1 MSEIALTIDRA
12 RVRHHGNLLVDVADV
27 DVAPGRPLT
36 IIGESGSGKS
46 LLAHAAMGTVP
57 ADLEVTGA
65 LRLGARSFD
74 LSDLRGRRSLWGR
87 ELALLPQEPAA
98 ALDPTMRVRSQVAE
112 GVPGFRWR
120 DRGAGAR
127 ADAALGRLGL
137 SGAGR
142 AFPHQLSGGMAQRVA
157 FAATTIGGARVLI
170 VDEPTKGLDPVA
182 LDQLADLLLEH
193 CADGG
198 ALLTITHDLRLAR
211 RLGGDVLVMRE
222 ATIVERG
229 AVADVLGAP
238 THDYTRRLVA
248 AEPSRWQLPWM
259 RASTPEPAGP
269 PLVTATGLAKAYGDQ
284 PLFEDLSLTIRA
296 GERWAV
302 SGPSGV
308 GKTTLGNVLVGL
320 VRPDRGLVDHA
331 PALRD
336 GRIQKLYQDP
346 ASSFPPRV
354 SLGTAL
360 ADVLGRHH
368 VPPERLR
375 SLLAAVGL
383 TEDLLERRPGQ
394 VSGGELQRLAI
405 IRAMLP
411 GPALVVADEATS
423 RLDLVTQETTTDCLM
438 TGLADRDC
446 ALLWV
451 THDRDLADAV
461 ADQLLDLGLRGAAP
475 RPPAPRRRSSC
486 PAGAG

>member
-1 MSEIALTIDRA
+1 MNETALTIDRV
-12 RVRHHGNLLVDVADV
+12 RVRHHGALLVDVADIA
-27 DVAPGRPLT
+27 VAAGRPLT

-46 LLAHAAMGTVP
+46 LLAHAVMGTTP
-57 ADLEVTGA
+57 AELEVTGA

-74 LSDLRGRRSLWGR
+74 LGDPRGRRTLWGR
-87 ELALLPQEPAA
+87 ELALLPQEPAT

-112 GVPGFRWR
+112 GVPGFGWR
-120 DRGAGAR
+120 SRGAGVR
-127 ADAALGRLGL
+127 ADAALGHLGL

-157 FAATTIGGARVLI
+157 FAATTVGGARVLI

-182 LDQLADLLLEH
+182 LEQLADLLAEH
-193 CADGG
+193 CASGG

-211 RLGGDVLVMRE
+211 RLGGDVLVMRD
-222 ATIVERG
+222 ASVVERG
-229 AVADVLGAP
+229 AVADVLDAP
-238 THDYTRRLVA
+238 AHEYTQRLVA

-259 RASTPEPAGP
+259 RVSAPEPDGP
-269 PLVTATGLAKAYGDQ
+269 PLVTAAGLSKTYGDQ
-284 PLFEDLSLTIRA
+284 TLFEDLSLTIRA
-296 GERWAV
+296 GERWSV

-308 GKTTLGNVLVGL
+308 GKTTLGNVLLGL
-320 VRPDRGLVDHA
+320 VRPDGGDVEHA
-331 PALRD
+331 PALRN

-346 ASSFPPRV
+346 SASFPPRV
-354 SLGTAL
+354 RLGVAV
-360 ADVLGRHH
+360 ADVLARHQ
-368 VPPERLR
+368 VPAERLR

-383 TEDLLERRPGQ
+383 SEGLLERLPSQ

-405 IRAMLP
+405 VRAMLP
-411 GPALVVADEATS
+411 APALVVADEATS

-438 TGLADRDC
+438 TELADREC

-461 ADQLLDLGLRGAAP
+461 ADRLLDLGGRAQG
-475 RPPAPRRRSSC
+475 RSSPTAC
-486 PAGAG
+486 CSSTK